1 MGIVATIE
9 FGSKEGKERIL
20 FNITKAFKAIILWIV
35 RILYSL
41 KYFLGVSWYNT
52 ILIIVIYESCYDCTQ
67 ALLFFT

>member
-20 FNITKAFKAIILWIV
+20 FNITKAFKAIILWVV

-41 KYFLGVSWYNT
+41 QYFLVINFFYSVSSNYNIRVIGVE
-52 ILIIVIYESCYDCTQ
+52 YEFCY
-67 ALLFFT
+67 

>member
-41 KYFLGVSWYNT
+41 KYCLVCPGPWYNT
-52 ILIIVIYESCYDCTQ
+52 ILIILIYES
-67 ALLFFT
+67 

>member
-9 FGSKEGKERIL
+9 FGSKEGKECLL

-41 KYFLGVSWYNT
+41 KYFLDCPG
-52 ILIIVIYESCYDCTQ
+52 IIPS
-67 ALLFFT
+67 L